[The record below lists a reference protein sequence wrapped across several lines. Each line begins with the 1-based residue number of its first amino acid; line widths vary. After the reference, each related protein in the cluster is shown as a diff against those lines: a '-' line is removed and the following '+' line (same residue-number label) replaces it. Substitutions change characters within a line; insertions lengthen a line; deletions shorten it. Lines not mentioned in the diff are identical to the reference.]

1 MRIVHGT
8 LAGHGMRVENACLSG
23 MLVADC
29 VRSTRLTK
37 IARERLTGSGMR
49 VERLPVRDACVRLAH
64 GTLVTCRGTTYGI
77 H

>member
-1 MRIVHGT
+1 MGRLLVMEC
-8 LAGHGMRVENACLSG
+8 AWNACLSG

-49 VERLPVRDACVRLAH
+49 VERLPVRNTCGGLCVERL
-64 GTLVTCRGTTYGI
+64 LVADRS
-77 H
+77 